1 MDSTGVVAAAVAV
14 VCVVAALAFFF
25 TRGASGKAKAPV
37 ALCPTEKRPFK
48 LIKKQIVSHD
58 TRKFTFELP
67 SPDHILGLPVGNH
80 MYLSATINGELVIR
94 PYTPVSSDDERGYF
108 ELVIK
113 VYFANVHPKF
123 PEGGKMSQYLDTLGI
138 GDTVDVRGPLGKVTY
153 LGGGD
158 IQYKEKSTPEI
169 RHATDI
175 GLIAGGTGITPM
187 LQIIK
192 AILKNPKDTTKVS
205 LLFANQTEKDILLRE
220 ELEALATE
228 HKNFSLWY
236 AVDKGSEGWK
246 YSVGFVNDEMIS
258 GHLPPPSTTTQI
270 LMCGPPPM
278 IKFACIPN
286 LEKLG
291 YSPQMYV
298 AF

>member
-1 MDSTGVVAAAVAV
+1 
-14 VCVVAALAFFF
+14 
-25 TRGASGKAKAPV
+25 
-37 ALCPTEKRPFK
+37 
-48 LIKKQIVSHD
+48 
-58 TRKFTFELP
+58 
-67 SPDHILGLPVGNH
+67 

-175 GLIAGGTGITPM
+175 GLIAGGTG
-187 LQIIK
+187 K
-192 AILKNPKDTTKVS
+192 
-205 LLFANQTEKDILLRE
+205 
-220 ELEALATE
+220 
-228 HKNFSLWY
+228 
-236 AVDKGSEGWK
+236 EGGGGRK
-246 YSVGFVNDEMIS
+246 
-258 GHLPPPSTTTQI
+258 
-270 LMCGPPPM
+270 
-278 IKFACIPN
+278 
-286 LEKLG
+286 
-291 YSPQMYV
+291 
-298 AF
+298 

>member
-1 MDSTGVVAAAVAV
+1 MDSTGVVAAAVAI

-25 TRGASGKAKAPV
+25 KLGPSGKAKAPV

-48 LIKKQIVSHD
+48 LIKKEIVSHD

-94 PYTPVSSDDERGYF
+94 PYTPVTSDDERGYF

-123 PEGGKMSQYLDTLGI
+123 PEGGKMSQYLDTLKI
-138 GDTVDVRGPLGKVTY
+138 GDTVDVRGPLGKVIY
-153 LGGGD
+153 LGRGD
-158 IQYKEKSTPEI
+158 VQYKEKSTPEI

-220 ELEALATE
+220 ELDALVSE

-236 AVDKGSEGWK
+236 ALDKGSEGWA

-258 GHLPPPSTTTQI
+258 GHLPPPSPTTQI

-278 IKFACIPN
+278 IKLACIPN

>member
-1 MDSTGVVAAAVAV
+1 MSLRRQSFVNRVPFCRSGLWIISVLSVRGGRGLTSH
-14 VCVVAALAFFF
+14 
-25 TRGASGKAKAPV
+25 TRP
-37 ALCPTEKRPFK
+37 P
-48 LIKKQIVSHD
+48 
-58 TRKFTFELP
+58 LP
-67 SPDHILGLPVGNH
+67 LRHCLGNH

-175 GLIAGGTGITPM
+175 GLIAGGTGKEGMGGGRKYKKGGGLRRERSLNLMHSRTSRTSRTSLTQYTHSPYTHTTHTHYTLYTHPHSTHTHIHILYTHHTLHTLHTPTHYTHTHSTHTHTHYTHTHTHT
-187 LQIIK
+187 Q
-192 AILKNPKDTTKVS
+192 AS
-205 LLFANQTEKDILLRE
+205 LRC
-220 ELEALATE
+220 
-228 HKNFSLWY
+228 SR
-236 AVDKGSEGWK
+236 S
-246 YSVGFVNDEMIS
+246 SR
-258 GHLPPPSTTTQI
+258 PS
-270 LMCGPPPM
+270 
-278 IKFACIPN
+278 
-286 LEKLG
+286 
-291 YSPQMYV
+291 
-298 AF
+298 